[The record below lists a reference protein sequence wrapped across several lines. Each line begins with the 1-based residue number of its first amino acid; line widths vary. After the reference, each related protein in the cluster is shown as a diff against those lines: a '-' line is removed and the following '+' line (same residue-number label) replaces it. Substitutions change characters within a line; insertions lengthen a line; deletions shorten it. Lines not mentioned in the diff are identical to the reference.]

1 MPTPIVTQL
10 SGRLTALCTLVLGWL
25 TARLWHPAKRL
36 LVSFIQVFQ
45 NVRNLNHLNLLRV
58 RTMSSFNRLRVSLII
73 VEQLIKAGLSTAK
86 AKVIQIGLQLATT
99 VRQTL
104 QRVTIVLL
112 QKKDRLV
119 ELIKL
124 AQSRIKM
131 SKIAQILMVP
141 LFRQV
146 GLRLQE
152 AVKQLR
158 LRATQ
163 HTKQNRK
170 RVASTKSAQSATQ
183 KITPAQTLTGKQSK
197 ALGSKQQE
205 RVNQPRQRAQRQ
217 NSKGR

>member
-1 MPTPIVTQL
+1 
-10 SGRLTALCTLVLGWL
+10 
-25 TARLWHPAKRL
+25 
-36 LVSFIQVFQ
+36 
-45 NVRNLNHLNLLRV
+45 
-58 RTMSSFNRLRVSLII
+58 MSSFNRLRVSLII